1 MISAPLAPL
10 WHAASVRRWHQ
21 NPALAHTHQ
30 TIADHQGRCVLLL
43 LALHPAPS
51 LALLRAVAT
60 HDIGERVA
68 GDLSA
73 DFKRAAPVIAARHA
87 EVEADA
93 RAALFA
99 PDWPLTEDEA
109 AWAKLV
115 DQLDAHCWC
124 LAFAPSEY
132 CKERSGWLF
141 SEEAL
146 FLRADRLQVGGK
158 VRQLLEQM
166 YSREW

>member
-68 GDLSA
+68 GDLSS
-73 DFKRAAPVIAARHA
+73 DFKRAAPVLAARHA

-93 RAALFA
+93 RAELFA

-109 AWAKLV
+109 AWVKLV

-124 LAFAPSEY
+124 LAFAPMRVLPASGPAG
-132 CKERSGWLF
+132 CFAKQARLSDASRSPAG
-141 SEEAL
+141 
-146 FLRADRLQVGGK
+146 R
-158 VRQLLEQM
+158 RQGARNA
-166 YSREW
+166 SANR

>member
-68 GDLSA
+68 GDSVVGFQA
-73 DFKRAAPVIAARHA
+73 GGAGARGPPCRGRGRRAGRAVRAR
-87 EVEADA
+87 
-93 RAALFA
+93 
-99 PDWPLTEDEA
+99 
-109 AWAKLV
+109 
-115 DQLDAHCWC
+115 
-124 LAFAPSEY
+124 LA
-132 CKERSGWLF
+132 
-141 SEEAL
+141 
-146 FLRADRLQVGGK
+146 ADRG
-158 VRQLLEQM
+158 
-166 YSREW
+166 